1 MNQAGASKQSLVMEQ
16 AGTRFFFWMVIHS
29 AFLIPVK
36 VLMQMTVSPERKH
49 LEELRCFIVV
59 RVCSIFINF
68 QMVKERCFSN
78 AKCFFLLSN
87 KYLHVEN
94 RLCSCFFSP
103 DLLRKQKATSQSG

>member
-29 AFLIPVK
+29 AFLI
-36 VLMQMTVSPERKH
+36 L
-49 LEELRCFIVV
+49 
-59 RVCSIFINF
+59 
-68 QMVKERCFSN
+68 VKERCFSN

-87 KYLHVEN
+87 KHLHVEN